1 VSGQTPRETVER
13 TIKMPHILIVEDENI
28 IRTALR
34 RLLERNQYR
43 VSEAGSVQE
52 ARELYAITGF
62 DLIVTDLRLP
72 GAPGTELIRLGE
84 GVPVLIMTSYASLRS
99 AVDSMKLGAV
109 DYIAKPFD
117 HDEMLQAVARI
128 LRERQQAQAE
138 PVTAVTSGN
147 TKSAGRAPANAD
159 GEIGIIGSSPSMLDL
174 YSKIRKV
181 APTDANVLIQGESG
195 TGKELVARALHNLSR
210 RAKAPLISVNCAAI
224 PETLIESELFGHEK
238 GAFTG
243 AGASRTGLVEAAD
256 GGTLFLDEIGE
267 LPLEAQARLLRV
279 LQEGEIRRVGSVQSQ
294 KVDVRLI
301 AATHRDLKTL
311 AKTNQFREDLYY
323 RLNVIA
329 LKLPPLRDRGADV
342 NEIAHTFLIRQSERM
357 GREGLTFGADAEQA
371 IRHYSWPGN
380 VRELENAIER
390 AVILC
395 EGPHISAELLGI
407 DIEVGEL
414 DEEVMLPDAP
424 PANDLSLEPMED
436 LSLEDYFQH
445 FVLEHQDHM
454 TETELARKLG
464 VSRKCL
470 WERRQRLGIPRRK
483 SGALSES

>member
-1 VSGQTPRETVER
+1 
-13 TIKMPHILIVEDENI
+13 MPHILIVEDETI
-28 IRTALR
+28 IRSALR
-34 RLLERNQYR
+34 RLLERNQYE

-52 ARELYAITGF
+52 AQERFNIPSF
-62 DLIVTDLRLP
+62 DLIVSDLRLP
-72 GAPGTELIRLGE
+72 GAPGTELIKLGQ
-84 GVPVLIMTSYASLRS
+84 GIPVLIMTSYASLRS
-99 AVDSMKLGAV
+99 AVDSMKMGAV

-128 LRERQQAQAE
+128 LRDRQDNKPALAAS
-138 PVTAVTSGN
+138 TGNGNRAGDKAVAGN
-147 TKSAGRAPANAD
+147 SN
-159 GEIGIIGSSPSMLDL
+159 GEIGIIGSSPSMQEL

-181 APTDANVLIQGESG
+181 APTDSTVLVQGESG
-195 TGKELVARALHNLSR
+195 TGKELVARALHNLSK
-210 RAKAPLISVNCAAI
+210 RAKAPMISVNCAAI

-243 AGASRTGLVEAAD
+243 ASAGRAGLVEAAD

-311 AKTNQFREDLYY
+311 AKTGQFREDLFY
-323 RLNVIA
+323 RLHVIA
-329 LKLPPLRDRGADV
+329 LKLPALRERGADV
-342 NEIAHTFLIRQSERM
+342 SEIAALFLTRQSSKM
-357 GREGLTFGADAEQA
+357 GRSDLRFAPDAEQA
-371 IRHYSWPGN
+371 IRHYTWPGN

-395 EGPHISAELLGI
+395 EGSDISAELLGI
-407 DIEVGEL
+407 DVEL
-414 DEEVMLPDAP
+414 DDLEDGDFLGAP
-424 PANDLSLEPMED
+424 VNHNSSNAHEPTED

-464 VSRKCL
+464 ISRKCL

-483 SGALSES
+483 TGAALEG

>member
-1 VSGQTPRETVER
+1 M
-13 TIKMPHILIVEDENI
+13 IPHILIVEDETI
-28 IRTALR
+28 IRSALR

-43 VSEAGSVQE
+43 ISEAGSVQE
-52 ARELYAITGF
+52 AREQYRMSDF
-62 DLIVTDLRLP
+62 DLIISDLRLP
-72 GAPGTELIRLGE
+72 GSPGTELIKLSE
-84 GVPVLIMTSYASLRS
+84 GTPVLIMTSYASLRS
-99 AVDSMKLGAV
+99 AVDSMKMGAV

-117 HDEMLQAVARI
+117 HAEMLQAVAHI
-128 LRERQQAQAE
+128 LANRSTE
-138 PVTAVTSGN
+138 
-147 TKSAGRAPANAD
+147 TKSETPAPAPAQPAAGND
-159 GEIGIIGSSPSMLDL
+159 NDEFGIIGNSRSMQELFN
-174 YSKIRKV
+174 KIRKV
-181 APTDANVLIQGESG
+181 APTDSTVLIQGESG
-195 TGKELVARALHNLSR
+195 TGKELVARSLHNLSP
-210 RAKAPLISVNCAAI
+210 RAKAPMVSVNCAAI

-243 AGASRTGLVEAAD
+243 ASAGRAGLIEAAD

-311 AKTNQFREDLYY
+311 SQNNQFREDLYY
-323 RLNVIA
+323 RLNVID
-329 LKLPPLRDRGADV
+329 LKLPPLRERGDDILH
-342 NEIAHTFLIRQSERM
+342 IAQVFLLRQCTRM
-357 GREGLTFGADAEQA
+357 NRTPLNFSHAAEQA
-371 IRHYSWPGN
+371 IQQYAWPGN

-395 EGPHISAELLGI
+395 EGNEISSELLGI
-407 DIEVGEL
+407 DIELRPSTDDYFREQGVTERGNTGI
-414 DEEVMLPDAP
+414 D
-424 PANDLSLEPMED
+424 NDNDPGED

-464 VSRKCL
+464 ISRKSL
-470 WERRQRLGIPRRK
+470 WERRQRLGIPRQK
-483 SGALSES
+483 GNAGN

>member
-1 VSGQTPRETVER
+1 
-13 TIKMPHILIVEDENI
+13 MPHILIVEDETI
-28 IRTALR
+28 IRSALR
-34 RLLERNQYR
+34 RLLERNQYE

-52 ARELYAITGF
+52 AQERFSIPSF
-62 DLIVTDLRLP
+62 DLIVSDLRLP
-72 GAPGTELIRLGE
+72 GAPGTELIKLGQ
-84 GVPVLIMTSYASLRS
+84 GTPVLIMTSYASLRS
-99 AVDSMKLGAV
+99 AVDSMKMGAV

-128 LRERQQAQAE
+128 LRDRQDA
-138 PVTAVTSGN
+138 
-147 TKSAGRAPANAD
+147 KSAPSERSSANGSRGVD
-159 GEIGIIGSSPSMLDL
+159 KPVNNSNGEIGIIGSCTSMQEL
-174 YSKIRKV
+174 YGKIRKV
-181 APTDANVLIQGESG
+181 APTDSTVLIQGESG
-195 TGKELVARALHNLSR
+195 TGKELVARALHNLSK
-210 RAKAPLISVNCAAI
+210 RAKAPMISVNCAAI

-243 AGASRTGLVEAAD
+243 ANAGRAGLVEAAD

-311 AKTNQFREDLYY
+311 AKTGQFREDLFY
-323 RLNVIA
+323 RLHVIA
-329 LKLPPLRDRGADV
+329 LKLPALRERGADV
-342 NEIAHTFLIRQSERM
+342 SEIAGLFLARQSSRM
-357 GREGLTFGADAEQA
+357 GRSELRFAHDAEQA
-371 IRHYSWPGN
+371 IRHYPWPGN

-395 EGPHISAELLGI
+395 EGSEISAELLGI
-407 DIEVGEL
+407 DIEL
-414 DEEVMLPDAP
+414 DDLEDDDFLSP
-424 PANDLSLEPMED
+424 PLQHSSSNAHEPTED

-464 VSRKCL
+464 ISRKCL

-483 SGALSES
+483 TGAVIGS